1 MNKSQPPP
9 QQQPLPQSIILGCNA
24 FNCASKISNA
34 NWETKLNEQVNV
46 NQGDSIGVKASFID
60 TRGTASG
67 NIVLTKDTEISL
79 EYYFYWSNTF
89 NSCDPTGITTS
100 SADLSTNL
108 TQQVLVGQSIPY
120 LYNHGAKDLSDN
132 VPAYLT
138 VADPSANFSI
148 TGINQADGLPYV
160 VFQSS
165 PSIPVPAI
173 FGPVIPASQI
183 VPGVEYVVN
192 TAGISTN
199 WEYAGID
206 CFKNVLPTG
215 WTLNITPF
223 TATANPNGIT
233 VPSANPFYDNPGMP
247 TTDFLLPANVSPTLP
262 YVTYMITELGN
273 TDWIAIDPNLE
284 STDISTNQMVAGT
297 EYAIDNPGNIN
308 WTAFGAAN
316 NDTGTEFLYS
326 PPPTAPPAFPITLN
340 TAFFLANAVS
350 FVNPGFPAFG
360 ASAGDTFQCVI
371 DINGAGDY
379 TLTSY
384 SGSGQWCYDISST
397 AYWTLPPATFGVNT
411 TVCPTA
417 TNLVISG
424 FSATVGGPVPVAY
437 LTAGDKYTVYGT
449 GVLDQSTPPFTW
461 NMVSNLPTTD
471 TANMVAGNQYQVY
484 EYTGT
489 VISYAPNQGV
499 LTDVFTS
506 QGPIPSSGPYYPF
519 LLYST
524 SSNPPTPNI
533 FVTVSIVFDGG
544 FPYTFTSSAVISL
557 NVTRDAN
564 GDCVI
569 LPNSSIITDVAGFV
583 QGVQEAITT
592 INGPAQAG
600 FPAINVSFLSSLANG
615 DFSAD
620 FSSIINFPQDTFAGI
635 VPYPGAAS
643 APSLL
648 VELQGQVPSTEVIV
662 YNLNTPNIENII
674 EYYLTIEGSTKPEDL
689 NPFSISI
696 STDPSGSGLC
706 YYVPYPVSISQ
717 GINPPGVNWT
727 YNLPVNLAI
736 QGPAGPGLPNFNLV
750 FGVETCDS
758 LNIFTCKLSPN
769 SQVMFPTV
777 LGSIPFIASGPYTGV
792 ASNSTATPL
801 FGTLSAASVSGTGFL
816 EGTVYNT
823 PPKVGTIVQSLFPDP
838 GAPPLP
844 QLMLYNNG
852 FGPETMTPN
861 IYTVVQVYL
870 DGVLFNMAAVPAQQM
885 VVYLPIY
892 ADAQGNCYVGS
903 TEYSA
908 GMLMIQGA
916 PPATQWLVGV
926 TTVTTVIN
934 GPAYAGGPIINA
946 TFTSTGGDINLA
958 EAQVLGFKPSP
969 TTPYPF
975 NPSTGRAAEYP
986 SPFSVN
992 NVVYDGTVR
1001 SYIPPTFKTEIFPV
1015 KKIWKTMLKAGSYD
1029 PNFLAE
1035 TITRSMSRQR
1045 VKRVNNVTGGPFGTQ
1060 STLTVPTD
1068 SIYNTQTAAWADSGG
1083 SGQNTFFDSKN
1094 PKVYG
1099 FPSQPDYNINPDN
1112 DDMPFLFV
1120 PAMNSSYLHDAQ
1132 PYTPPDYIYCEI
1144 PHPNP
1149 NGLNNIPDTN
1159 YYINLVPLISDV
1171 RSVSPTIPQDISG
1184 GYYTLLPFYSQNT
1197 VASGSTN
1204 GHGGIFP
1211 VAYGATQTSLLYNN
1225 EGNGLFSFNYLHSPI
1240 LAFLSSASSDLTECT
1255 AHMFTTQKKSA
1266 NMTGTNFFT
1275 TLIDKKSGILLK
1287 DMQPRSFW
1295 GSLGFDV
1302 DALTVNLDD
1311 KPPGFQMT
1319 MNEFESKTT
1328 GGFCGSSNIFNSQF
1342 HTKGSADQPNVPD
1355 TELLFL
1361 TGTVGPAQTTT
1372 IIPFTNQTPFMTIGT
1387 IYTINTVGTIK
1398 QLDGTTG
1405 EWDYQAAIDWSA
1417 VATPV
1422 NPNDNI
1428 QNVYSGMVIT
1438 ATGNWDG
1445 YNYTSNFIMPNQ
1457 YYWATRQNG
1466 DSYAS
1471 PSVLLQTGSGSTST
1485 QLQNNYFEVQN
1496 TNTLNAVRIPTV
1508 RDQTGH
1514 FLISI
1519 TGYNS
1524 IYIDDKS
1531 KHEIKSIVS
1540 SYFVSQGSF
1549 VAQVFPE
1556 SYNYYHVGAPIS
1568 ISNLKIMI
1576 LDPFTMEEAQ
1586 IGPNSSVYIQVNKM
1600 LSDLAVQQVE
1610 N

>member
-1 MNKSQPPP
+1 MSKPQPEP
-9 QQQPLPQSIILGCNA
+9 QPLPQSIILGCNA

-34 NWETKLNEQVNV
+34 NWETKLSTQVNV

-67 NIVLTKDTEISL
+67 NIVITKDTEISL
-79 EYYFYWSNTF
+79 EYYFYWCNTF

-120 LYNHGAKDLSDN
+120 LYNHGATDLSDN

-148 TGINQADGLPYV
+148 TGINDADGLPYIV
-160 VFQSS
+160 YQSS

-206 CFKNVLPTG
+206 CSKNVLPTY
-215 WTLNITPF
+215 WRLNITPF
-223 TATANPNGIT
+223 TATANPNGVD
-233 VPSANPFYDNPGMP
+233 VPPANPFYDNPGMSP
-247 TTDFLLPANVSPTLP
+247 SEFLLPADVLPTLP
-262 YVTYMITELGN
+262 YVTYMITSLGN
-273 TDWIAIDPNLE
+273 TDWIAIDPTLE
-284 STDISTNQMVAGT
+284 STFISASQMVPGV
-297 EYAIDNPGNIN
+297 EYAIDSPGNIN
-308 WTAFGAAN
+308 WTAWGAASN
-316 NDTGTEFLYS
+316 APGEEFVYN
-326 PPPTAPPAFPITLN
+326 PPPNAPPAFDISLN
-340 TAFFLANAVS
+340 NAFFLTNS
-350 FVNPGFPAFG
+350 STFTNPGFPAFG
-360 ASAGDTFQCVI
+360 ASPDDNFQCVI
-371 DINGAGDY
+371 GADGSGNY
-379 TLTSY
+379 TLVSY
-384 SGSGQWCYDISST
+384 SGSGAWCLDVTNAQWTI
-397 AYWTLPPATFGVNT
+397 PPALLGIST

-417 TNLVISG
+417 TDLIITG
-424 FSATVGGPVPVAY
+424 FSTSSTSVPVAS
-437 LTAGDKYTVYGT
+437 LIAGDNYTVATT
-449 GVLDQSTPPFTW
+449 GVLDPSNPPFTW

-471 TANMVAGNQYQVY
+471 TSLMVAGNQYQVY
-484 EYTGT
+484 EYNDV
-489 VISYAPNQGV
+489 VIPYAANQGV
-499 LTDVFTS
+499 LTDVFIS
-506 QGPIPSSGPYYPF
+506 QGPIAIEPINA
-519 LLYST
+519 LLYD
-524 SSNPPTPNI
+524 TP
-533 FVTVSIVFDGG
+533 
-544 FPYTFTSSAVISL
+544 A
-557 NVTRDAN
+557 
-564 GDCVI
+564 
-569 LPNSSIITDVAGFV
+569 
-583 QGVQEAITT
+583 
-592 INGPAQAG
+592 
-600 FPAINVSFLSSLANG
+600 
-615 DFSAD
+615 
-620 FSSIINFPQDTFAGI
+620 
-635 VPYPGAAS
+635 
-643 APSLL
+643 
-648 VELQGQVPSTEVIV
+648 
-662 YNLNTPNIENII
+662 
-674 EYYLTIEGSTKPEDL
+674 
-689 NPFSISI
+689 
-696 STDPSGSGLC
+696 
-706 YYVPYPVSISQ
+706 
-717 GINPPGVNWT
+717 
-727 YNLPVNLAI
+727 
-736 QGPAGPGLPNFNLV
+736 
-750 FGVETCDS
+750 
-758 LNIFTCKLSPN
+758 
-769 SQVMFPTV
+769 
-777 LGSIPFIASGPYTGV
+777 
-792 ASNSTATPL
+792 
-801 FGTLSAASVSGTGFL
+801 
-816 EGTVYNT
+816 
-823 PPKVGTIVQSLFPDP
+823 
-838 GAPPLP
+838 
-844 QLMLYNNG
+844 
-852 FGPETMTPN
+852 TPN
-861 IYTVVQVYL
+861 IYTVVTITVDGVAVPMNINWVIGLNVTADANGNCQINFANGDGLLYNTIDAPPFATAQTIITTINGAPQPGLPSITVSFISTAADNDFDSTTITNFRQTATLVPFPQNTVPSKLVQLQGQVQSTAVYTYDFTTPNLANFGFVNSAVPAIGPVPLSNSFFTSMSFKISTNPNGSGLCFYVPSPVSVLEAFYGNYDFVQDESTSIAINGPSQAGNPSFNLLFNLVNFDSLFVYSASLSTTTPVMFPTMLGPLQFTASGAYTGTGSTSTANGTSGTLNAATVSGTAFIQGTVFNTPPKIGSIVKSLFPDPGVPNLTPLLFTNGVDGQPMTPNIYTLVTVEL
-870 DGVLFNMAAVPAQQM
+870 DGVVTPFPVGIYIHLELMADSSGNYTMNSGSSIEYPNNT
-885 VVYLPIY
+885 YL
-892 ADAQGNCYVGS
+892 S
-903 TEYSA
+903 
-908 GMLMIQGA
+908 
-916 PPATQWLVGV
+916 GV
-926 TTVTTVIN
+926 TTVITRVFGQCQPGFPTIPLV
-934 GPAYAGGPIINA
+934 
-946 TFTSTGGDINLA
+946 TFSSTGSQIEGSQQIRYFTQNPPL
-958 EAQVLGFKPSP
+958 VPIVTF
-969 TTPYPF
+969 
-975 NPSTGRAAEYP
+975 PSTGLAAEYP

-992 NVVYDGTVR
+992 NIVYDGTVR
-1001 SYIPPTFKTEIFPV
+1001 SYIPPTTKAEIFPV
-1015 KKIWKTMLKAGSYD
+1015 KKIWKMMLKTGSYD
-1029 PNFLAE
+1029 PNYLAE
-1035 TITRSMSRQR
+1035 LISRNMSRQR

-1184 GYYTLLPFYSQNT
+1184 GYYTILPFYSQNT
-1197 VASGSTN
+1197 VAAGVTE

-1225 EGNGLFSFNYLHSPI
+1225 EGNGLFSFNYMHSPI

-1275 TLIDKKSGILLK
+1275 TLIDKKSGVLLK

-1295 GSLGFDV
+1295 GQLGFDV
-1302 DALTVNLDD
+1302 DALTVNLDNR
-1311 KPPGFQMT
+1311 PPGFQMT

-1342 HTKGSADQPNVPD
+1342 HTKGSADQPNVPNI
-1355 TELLFL
+1355 ELLFL

-1372 IIPFTNQTPFMTIGT
+1372 IIPFTNQTPYMTIGT

-1428 QNVYSGMVIT
+1428 QKVYSGMVIT
-1438 ATGNWDG
+1438 AKGNWDG
-1445 YNYTSNFIMPNQ
+1445 YNYTSDFINPGQ
-1457 YYWATRQNG
+1457 YYWATHQNG
-1466 DSYAS
+1466 DSYAP

-1485 QLQNNYFEVQN
+1485 QLQNNYFQVQN
-1496 TNTLNAVRIPTV
+1496 TNTLNAGKIPTV

-1514 FLISI
+1514 YLIEI

-1524 IYIDDKS
+1524 VYLDDKS

-1540 SYFVSQGSF
+1540 SYFVSQNSF

-1556 SYNYYHVGAPIS
+1556 SYNYYHIGSPIS
-1568 ISNLKIMI
+1568 LSNLKIRI
-1576 LDPFTMEEAQ
+1576 LDPFDMSEAQ

-1600 LSDLAVQQVE
+1600 LSDIAIAQVE